1 MEVIKAHMKIGARV
15 LTRKQAERLLS
26 NFPMID
32 NQLAEFR
39 MQAENY
45 SARSRPATE
54 FDNQFVNTVSILGGR
69 GSGKTSVLLTLKYNL
84 QQHVQHSDIILPL
97 IVPDQISEPN
107 DTLGWILSFLKEE
120 VRNLEKEQGNTGA
133 RAGMQGFQLCIKEEP
148 SKLQELFDKVYRKY
162 LFRSVEYHSMIQRR
176 DEGIAEF
183 KRDNLD
189 IITSDHQLI
198 SAFRDFVDELIAQK
212 RQIRSVQEEPL
223 LFIFFDDVD
232 ISAHRCP
239 EVLDTIRIFLSHP
252 NIISFVSGN
261 YKEFSE
267 AMTLE
272 FLRKDQ
278 IQSLDLDKSF
288 ISVTASEKM
297 IGNDSSGFSLP
308 PESSL
313 EVRKA
318 RSQEYLKKVFPPT
331 FRYQMRPLSNKAKA
345 EFSYEV
351 PERPDDDSP
360 TIKELLSSIHFDGD
374 YSDKDGEPL
383 FDEYNNVYFRAFD
396 SNPRGLINPYY
407 YLHQRQEV
415 KWSLDD
421 LRRLLDVM
429 IASSYLLQEYEA
441 DIRSCIVFESK
452 QVDYKRLDKFFERLL
467 IRDYMDEE
475 NRPGKMHDLVTLF
488 SLASLFDRLLCR
500 MNNIVPKERGEN
512 LLRFLNR
519 ENKWL
524 FPQEKKTGRLIE
536 LYDRLTEIIP
546 LLELNKL
553 FSSSEEH
560 LPLYWEEHYFEEL
573 SDFYAE
579 HLADTDIQLLAS
591 ETDNKTIRLFEFMAF
606 QDSRWLEKQIEFIV
620 RTGRDLHDM
629 HLVFQKDAVT
639 DLSDYFEYLKPDL
652 ASWGF
657 RTTEELYLEIT
668 KDIEQRLVDHADSE
682 ASVQDWKSFYA
693 GLYRYVVERSRKEQP
708 QLERTLM
715 EKKEEQ
721 ENEDRDEESGNPFNR
736 FFRTSS
742 IESIESQLEVL
753 RKNIERFSKKP
764 EYDENGPLLANEH
777 LLEVYVRLEMRVY
790 VKQLRHILQMQ
801 KETAASKAA
810 KLLGALEVILSS
822 CKSKFTYNNGEIV
835 IDGDIHE
842 ALIRIKN
849 LPFAGEF
856 DNLCDIIISE
866 EKLNY
871 NEYKAKVD
879 KIRESVLGSLG
890 NRNHFNKSFPH
901 IIKAL
906 ETLEVKHPTYSK
918 ISIDS
923 NDYETRFMQQAYT
936 KIVQMLLPLY
946 THLKTYV
953 YFTETEQ
960 NEAIK
965 YFRDTKREMIAYG
978 ERNRYA
984 NRTLFV
990 QLMESILLRE
1000 SQSYALD

>member
-1 MEVIKAHMKIGARV
+1 MEVIKTHMKIGARV
-15 LTRKQAERLLS
+15 LTRKQAERLLF
-26 NFPMID
+26 NFSMID
-32 NQLAEFR
+32 SQLAEFR
-39 MQAENY
+39 TQAENY
-45 SARSRPATE
+45 NARSSPATE

-120 VRNLEKEQGNTGA
+120 VRKLEKEQEYTGA

-198 SAFRDFVDELIAQK
+198 SAFREFVDELIAQK
-212 RQIRSVQEEPL
+212 RQTRSVQEEPL
-223 LFIFFDDVD
+223 MFIFFDDVD

-252 NIISFVSGN
+252 NIIAFVSGN

-288 ISVTASEKM
+288 ISVTASEQM

-331 FRYQMRPLSNKAKA
+331 FRYQMKPLSNKAKA

-351 PERPDDDSP
+351 PERPDEGSP
-360 TIKELLSSIHFDGD
+360 SMGELLSSIHFDGN
-374 YSDKDGEPL
+374 YSDKVGEPL

-407 YLHQRQEV
+407 YLHQRQRV

-421 LRRLLDVM
+421 LRRLLDIM

-441 DIRSCIVFESK
+441 DIRSFIVFESK
-452 QVDYKRLDKFFERLL
+452 QVDYKRLDRFFERLL
-467 IRDYMDEE
+467 VRDYTDEE
-475 NRPGKMHDLVTLF
+475 DRSGKMYDLVTLF

-500 MNNIVPKERGEN
+500 LNGIVPRERGDN

-524 FPQEKKTGRLIE
+524 FPQEKQTGRLIE
-536 LYDRLTEIIP
+536 LFDRLTESIP

-553 FSSSEEH
+553 FNASEEH

-579 HLADTDIQLLAS
+579 HLSDTDVQLMAS

-606 QDSRWLEKQIEFIV
+606 QDSRWLEKHIEFIV
-620 RTGRDLHDM
+620 RTGRDIHDM
-629 HLVFQKDAVT
+629 LRVFQKDAVT
-639 DLSDYFEYLKPDL
+639 DLSDYFVHLKPEL

-657 RTTEELYLEIT
+657 QTTEELYLEIIE
-668 KDIEQRLVDHADSE
+668 DIEQRLDDHTDSE
-682 ASVQDWKSFYA
+682 DSVQDWKSFYA

-708 QLERTLM
+708 LLERKLQ
-715 EKKEEQ
+715 EIKEEQ
-721 ENEDRDEESGNPFNR
+721 ENVERDEDTEN
-736 FFRTSS
+736 FFQNFFWTSS
-742 IESIESQLEVL
+742 NNDHIESQLEAL
-753 RKNIERFSKKP
+753 RKNIDRFSKKL
-764 EYDENGPLLANEH
+764 EYDENEPLLAKEN
-777 LLEVYVRLEMRVY
+777 LLDIYVRLEMRVY
-790 VKQLRHILQMQ
+790 VKQLRNILLMQ

-810 KLLGALEVILSS
+810 KLLGAIELILSS

-842 ALIRIKN
+842 ALRLIKD
-849 LPFAGEF
+849 LPFPGEF
-856 DNLCDIIISE
+856 DNLCDSMINE

-871 NEYKAKVD
+871 SEYKDKVG
-879 KIRESVLGSLG
+879 KIRESVLDGLDRR
-890 NRNHFNKSFPH
+890 NRHRSFPH
-901 IIKAL
+901 IFKAL
-906 ETLEVKHPTYSK
+906 ETLEIKHPTYSK
-918 ISIDS
+918 MSIDS
-923 NDYETRFMQQAYT
+923 IDYEARFMQQAYT

-965 YFRDTKREMIAYG
+965 YFRDTKRAMIAYG
-978 ERNRYA
+978 DRNRYA

-990 QLMESILLRE
+990 QLMDSILLRE